1 MLRYRV
7 SGMTCGHCA
16 KAVTSAVEAVPTVR
30 RAVVDLDRGEVAVEV
45 EDARDQ
51 AVRAAIADAGY
62 EVLER
67 L

>member
-30 RAVVDLDRGEVAVEV
+30 RAVVDLDRGEVAVEA
-45 EDARDQ
+45 EDVRDQ

>member
-1 MLRYRV
+1 
-7 SGMTCGHCA
+7 MTCGHCA
-16 KAVTSAVEAVPTVR
+16 KAVTIAVEAVPTVR
-30 RAVVDLDRGEVAVEV
+30 RAVVDLDRGEVAVEA
-45 EDARDQ
+45 EDVRDQ